1 MRSLAGNHTSAPQSW
16 NQQRQA
22 AGGRRQAT
30 GFDVRDE
37 DEADTV
43 QLQDKIQTI
52 EQTASTKVAGAVDA
66 TKAAVGLGGKAAVGG
81 AGGAPRMVLIGPP
94 GAGTYRVSLY
104 PLHLYLTSPSILL
117 PSVLCISIDRGPWRT
132 PRYRTGGGAK
142 S

>member
-1 MRSLAGNHTSAPQSW
+1 LVRSIAGRHTSAPQSW

-22 AGGRRQAT
+22 AGGRWQAA
-30 GFDVRDE
+30 GFEVRDE

-43 QLQDKIQTI
+43 QLQEKIQTI

-94 GAGTYRVSLY
+94 GAGTYLVSLFLY
-104 PLHLYLTSPSILL
+104 PLHLLNLSPTALL
-117 PSVLCISIDRGPWRT
+117 LFLGLPWRWST
-132 PRYRTGGGAK
+132 L
-142 S
+142 SHESW